1 MWVIDEG
8 NILVHCQLLNNMYIY
23 IRLSLFLEKIIGQ
36 IAKTI
41 IVSSELD
48 RKLYYEQNYS
58 FKDKIKVIPS
68 GIDLSPIEKIIKKF
82 KEDKISLRQ
91 KIGLAPESGRFAASK
106 KIPANPG
113 SAPYSGR
120 YDF

>member
-1 MWVIDEG
+1 MAGPVKKVPVKYSWVFTSKLLVG
-8 NILVHCQLLNNMYIY
+8 NLVTIL
-23 IRLSLFLEKIIGQ
+23 E
-36 IAKTI
+36 
-41 IVSSELD
+41 
-48 RKLYYEQNYS
+48 
-58 FKDKIKVIPS
+58 DKIKVIPS
-68 GIDLSPIEKIIKKF
+68 GIDLSPIEKIIQNF

-91 KIGLAPESGRFAASK
+91 KIGLAPESGRFAAFK